1 MEGEDIFKILL
12 EISMVIGPVLGY
24 FDQIAKFRARKSSLG
39 YSLDTTGVLLVCKLG
54 KKFDIVLLYQSIL
67 MIIVQLILL
76 HQCLV
81 YQYPI
86 PPTSNRRWF
95 WNWYQYGSYIIF
107 LLSLT
112 GILGIF
118 YFLFDK
124 DGVFIEILG
133 YLSLGIESTV
143 PMPQAL
149 VNFKYKSVSG
159 FSRWILVTWFIGD
172 SFKTFYY
179 IFTTAPIQ
187 FIICGI
193 IQLSVDGVI
202 VLQFVIYGNNRI
214 NELIFGQNNNNYGYS
229 RLADDRRT
237 LSYNS
242 LDEII

>member
-1 MEGEDIFKILL
+1 MEGKDIFKILL

-39 YSLDTTGVLLVCKLG
+39 YSLDTT
-54 KKFDIVLLYQSIL
+54 
-67 MIIVQLILL
+67 
-76 HQCLV
+76 
-81 YQYPI
+81 
-86 PPTSNRRWF
+86 
-95 WNWYQYGSYIIF
+95 
-107 LLSLT
+107 
-112 GILGIF
+112 
-118 YFLFDK
+118 